1 PLAFTLAP
9 IVFTPEAEDARISAL
24 CLAADV
30 SEVTGPETQVKAV
43 EAQKAIRGVISAVEK
58 ARKAQKV
65 PILEAGRKLDA
76 ACDKFCEDLKSHELR
91 IATEVGNYQEAER
104 EKVRKAEQ
112 AAAAELARIE
122 RERQE
127 AVEAAQR
134 AAWKAQQEAE
144 AKAAAERAAA
154 ARAAAEERAKIEAE
168 AAKERAKARNDQER
182 AAAEAHAKA
191 AQEQAAQRAEQDRI
205 AAEARAKAEQEA
217 AAARLAAE
225 KQRQD
230 ELAAQQIE
238 AVGTVAQP
246 AKVAGQVIKEEWEI
260 TEINAFALMRV
271 RPDLVRDVIFDRV
284 EIKRELDR
292 GLTLAGVKGCSQR
305 ADCSPQHCA
314 ARDYPAFSATTGSA
328 ILIMTT
334 PNDGRTAL
342 EKGGQ

>member
-1 PLAFTLAP
+1 VSQETALVPLAFTLAP
-9 IVFTPEAEDARISAL
+9 IAFTSEAEDARLNAL

-30 SEVTGPETQVKAV
+30 SEVTGPEAQVKAV

-76 ACDKFCEDLKSHELR
+76 ACDKFCEDLKTHELR

-134 AAWKAQQEAE
+134 AAWKAQQDAE
-144 AKAAAERAAA
+144 SKAAAERAAA
-154 ARAAAEERAKIEAE
+154 KNDAERL
-168 AAKERAKARNDQER
+168 
-182 AAAEAHAKA
+182 
-191 AQEQAAQRAEQDRI
+191 
-205 AAEARAKAEQEA
+205 AAEARAQAAQEEA
-217 AAARLAAE
+217 VARLAAE

-246 AKVAGQVIKEEWEI
+246 AKVAGQVVKEEWEI
-260 TEINAFALMRV
+260 TEISAFALMRA
-271 RPDLVRDVIFDRV
+271 RPDLVRDVVFDRV

-292 GLTLAGVKGCSQR
+292 GLTLPGVK
-305 ADCSPQHCA
+305 
-314 ARDYPAFSATTGSA
+314 ARKVVKSTTRNVKET
-328 ILIMTT
+328 IIDLK
-334 PNDGRTAL
+334 P
-342 EKGGQ
+342 